1 MNPAAGYRATQ
12 VNAAS
17 PAERVVLLYEGAL
30 RFSRS
35 SIAALER
42 GDRPGAHAASVRAQ
56 EIVGELRAT
65 IDLDSGGE
73 IASSLDALYD
83 FVIDRLLQ
91 GNIRRDAA
99 LTNEAIRV
107 IEELIGAWRQIAAG
121 TPAATPAGA

>member
-1 MNPAAGYRATQ
+1 MNPTAGYRATQ

-35 SIAALER
+35 SVAALER

-65 IDLDSGGE
+65 LDLAAGGE
-73 IASSLDALYD
+73 IAGQLDALYD
-83 FVIDRLLQ
+83 FVIDRLMQ
-91 GNIRRDAA
+91 GNIRRDTA
-99 LTNEAIRV
+99 LTGEAIGV
-107 IEELIGAWRQIAAG
+107 LEDLIGAWRQVASGA
-121 TPAATPAGA
+121 TAPAA

>member
-35 SIAALER
+35 SIVALER
-42 GDRPGAHAASVRAQ
+42 GDRPGAHTASVRAQ

-65 IDLDSGGE
+65 IDLTSGGE

-121 TPAATPAGA
+121 TPAVAPTGA